1 MNILKHFAFNFSDVK
16 TAGRCSNILIDS
28 FFTCSFVHSFQFVNI
43 YQIFSK
49 GIGHQEKKISIKKNW
64 NLQKQRTEISSN
76 QLKSSAI
83 NR

>member
-43 YQIFSK
+43 YQIISK
-49 GIGHQEKKISIKKNW
+49 GIGHQEKKISIKKKLEFAKATDGN
-64 NLQKQRTEISSN
+64 
-76 QLKSSAI
+76 
-83 NR
+83 